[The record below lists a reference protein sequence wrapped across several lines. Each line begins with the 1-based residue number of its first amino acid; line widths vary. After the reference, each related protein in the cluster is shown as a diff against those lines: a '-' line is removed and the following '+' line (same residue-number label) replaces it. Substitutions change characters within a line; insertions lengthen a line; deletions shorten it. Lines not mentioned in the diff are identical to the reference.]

1 MMTVRNIAAAALT
14 AAISGIQ
21 LPAQQATSFDRD
33 FLLRNSPGI
42 ADTKRASVDKE
53 SF

>member
-1 MMTVRNIAAAALT
+1 VLR
-14 AAISGIQ
+14 GV
-21 LPAQQATSFDRD
+21 RD

-42 ADTKRASVDKE
+42 PDTKRASADRE